1 MQEAEVAEPC
11 VTQQGI
17 TLQVRAV
24 IAFKVGDDNESI
36 ANAGRRFLDD
46 QDSMPELVGRI
57 FAGHLRSVVGSMTV
71 EDIIR
76 ERQKLAAEVLDAS
89 KPEMAKL
96 GFVVDAFQIE
106 SIDDGQAGYIKAL
119 SQPHIAAVNQ
129 NAQYAQAQADQAS
142 SKVRQESDR
151 NQADYQ
157 QQTAVAKAEYQ
168 AQIDRAQQTAAQAGP
183 LAQAKA
189 QQDVLSEQAKVAQA
203 QAELRRQQLVAEVV
217 RPAEAEAEKVRTLA
231 KANADAIRLQ
241 AEATASSGGVVL
253 ERMLVEKMPEI
264 LGAAAGE
271 LRQANVTILNG
282 SAGLGDLVAGLAAQA
297 TSILEI
303 VRKGNGKAADVFA
316 ASLSAGVT
324 QEPGCGACPRAD
336 QALRTNN
343 AGAFSAIGPE
353 GRHAA
358 VSRSKFLA
366 GKAPG
371 QVPSA
376 RRKRQAPRGLAPA
389 VLPGRAGLQR
399 RPARRRRRPRSPHS
413 GSGRL
418 DTATSPTPGC
428 WRRMRSTAMGHTFS
442 PL

>member
-1 MQEAEVAEPC
+1 
-11 VTQQGI
+11 
-17 TLQVRAV
+17 
-24 IAFKVGDDNESI
+24 
-36 ANAGRRFLDD
+36 
-46 QDSMPELVGRI
+46 
-57 FAGHLRSVVGSMTV
+57 MTV

-106 SIDDGQAGYIKAL
+106 SMDDGQAGYIKAL

-129 NAQYAQAQADQAS
+129 NAQVAQAQADQAA

-282 SAGLGDLVAGLAAQA
+282 SQGLGDLVAGLAAQA
-297 TSILEI
+297 NSILEI
-303 VRKGNGKAADVFA
+303 VRRGNGKAADVLA
-316 ASLSAGVT
+316 ATLMA
-324 QEPGCGACPRAD
+324 
-336 QALRTNN
+336 
-343 AGAFSAIGPE
+343 
-353 GRHAA
+353 
-358 VSRSKFLA
+358 
-366 GKAPG
+366 APG
-371 QVPSA
+371 TALDPGA
-376 RRKRQAPRGLAPA
+376 QAGPGTAP
-389 VLPGRAGLQR
+389 
-399 RPARRRRRPRSPHS
+399 PAHP
-413 GSGRL
+413 
-418 DTATSPTPGC
+418 
-428 WRRMRSTAMGHTFS
+428 
-442 PL
+442 